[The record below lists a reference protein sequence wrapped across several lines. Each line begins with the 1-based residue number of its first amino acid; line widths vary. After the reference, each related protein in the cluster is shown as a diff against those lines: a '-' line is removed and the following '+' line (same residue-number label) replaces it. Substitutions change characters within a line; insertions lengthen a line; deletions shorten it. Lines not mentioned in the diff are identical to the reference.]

1 MYVCI
6 SNTGNLRAGD
16 IVILEKNS
24 SFRDITASM
33 LGGGII
39 GFVTD
44 IQPEGCMSKSFVER
58 NIGDRRVIGHAVIL
72 NGNIA
77 LISSESSVLGGE
89 RNSFGRGRSRV
100 FR

>member
-16 IVILEKNS
+16 IVILEKDAA
-24 SFRDITASM
+24 FGEVTASM
-33 LGGGII
+33 LGGGVV

-44 IQPEGCMSKSFVER
+44 IQPEGCMSKSYVES

-72 NGNIA
+72 NGNVA
-77 LISSESSVLGGE
+77 LFSSESKTLNGDSNF
-89 RNSFGRGRSRV
+89 RTGRSRV